1 MFFLVLVFYSKPL
14 YTHSCSYL
22 IMPRIS
28 LDVTQGTFGRLDKIC
43 KEEFREKAGYL
54 RLLINEDFVNRE
66 KGEGKK
72 R

>member
-1 MFFLVLVFYSKPL
+1 
-14 YTHSCSYL
+14 
-22 IMPRIS
+22 MPRIS